1 MIPDCTL
8 TTSCY
13 DLTRFHKQSRT
24 LTDSI
29 NNMRTLLEVPCYL
42 VIYTDSVCIDMIKE
56 IRNSFQLDHLT
67 QYVVIE
73 FEQLPYYKY
82 IDVIKSNREK
92 YWPSRDERTCAE
104 NHMLVCSKMFFTLQT
119 IDKNP
124 FHTSKFGWI
133 DSNLNTNCSKI
144 CEDYNETILM
154 NILHNVNDKF
164 HIQILNVNDKK
175 YKNDEHKREY
185 YDRYRWVVC
194 GSFYTT
200 GKEIGIKVL
209 NKLHDIFESTTV
221 LGYGHGEE
229 MLYLEILDDF
239 YDEIDKGYGDYGQ
252 ILNNYFSPTR
262 NIHYIYY
269 QIIKKYLDYCYYKE
283 CYDCCKSVLNSIEN
297 IKTQCSPDI
306 YMGILFSYYVS
317 SYYYNQSNS
326 LQIIQHIYDV
336 CNQNN
341 DMKNEFN
348 KNKDFYE
355 SQFKY
360 CNVLK
365 PAYKLVINIFGCPTI
380 EKYKQEILNINE
392 TWGKKAEEMGIKILF
407 FFGEE
412 RTDLVDD
419 NKYIYLQGISNNY
432 ESASYKQNL
441 GLKYIYEHYNA
452 DFILTCGTDTYINV
466 PKILLYLETM
476 DKNAKLYIGGHGDYR
491 MIGMQNI
498 YFHSGGAGFI
508 ITNHTLS
515 QLYSR
520 LSNMQKE
527 WIDICNKNN
536 VATLITA
543 CDVMI
548 GYYAHLMNIETIIC
562 GDFYGCNYKGLCY
575 NNTFHCCSNKINIRE
590 IISCHRMSISDFDE
604 YTKLL
609 EQNNYYTT

>member
-42 VIYTDSVCIDMIKE
+42 VIYTDNACIDIIKE
-56 IRNSFQLDHLT
+56 IRNSFQLDNLT
-67 QYVVIE
+67 QYIVCD
-73 FEQLPYYKY
+73 FEHLPYYKY

-92 YWPSRDERTCAE
+92 YWPTRDERTCAE
-104 NHMLVCSKMFFTLQT
+104 NHLLQISKLYFTLQT

-133 DSNLNTNCSKI
+133 DSNLNTNFSKI
-144 CEDYNETILM
+144 CEDYNEQLFL
-154 NILHNVNDKF
+154 NILHNVSDKF

-175 YKNDEHKREY
+175 YKKNENKRQY
-185 YDRYRWVVC
+185 YETYRWVMC
-194 GSFYTT
+194 GAFYTM
-200 GKEIGIKVL
+200 GKEIGIKIL
-209 NKLHDIFESTTV
+209 NKLHDIFEATTT
-221 LGYGHGEE
+221 LGYGHGDE
-229 MLYLEILDDF
+229 MLYLELLDEF
-239 YDEIDKGYGDYGQ
+239 YDEIDRGYGDYGQ
-252 ILNNYFSPTR
+252 ILNNYFAPTR

-283 CYDCCKSVLNSIEN
+283 CYDCCKALLHSIEN
-297 IKTQCSPDI
+297 MGIQCSSYI

-317 SYYYNQSNS
+317 CYYYNQSHS
-326 LQIIQHIYDV
+326 LQIIQHIYEV

-432 ESASYKQNL
+432 ESAAYKQNL
-441 GLKYIYEHYNA
+441 GLKYIYENYNA
-452 DFILTCGTDTYINV
+452 DFIFTCGTDTYINV
-466 PKILLYLETM
+466 PKLLLYLETM

-508 ITNHTLS
+508 ITNHTLAK
-515 QLYSR
+515 LYSK
-520 LSNMQKE
+520 LYTITNE
-527 WIDICNKNN
+527 WATICNKNN

-548 GYYAHLMNIETIIC
+548 GYYTRLMNIETIMC
-562 GDFYGCNYKGLCY
+562 SNFYGCNYKGLCY